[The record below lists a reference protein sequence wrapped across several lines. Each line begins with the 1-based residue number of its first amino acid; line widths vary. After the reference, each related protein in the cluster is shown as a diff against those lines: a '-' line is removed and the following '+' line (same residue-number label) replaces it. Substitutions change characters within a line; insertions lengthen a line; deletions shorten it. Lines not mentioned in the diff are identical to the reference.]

1 MSNCYAGFFLCLC
14 GFKSWSSL
22 SFIQKFL
29 TDGLVHPYESKNSF
43 LSWHMI
49 QCKEACERL
58 VLESIK
64 SSNQLYIRGGGLK
77 KKNFFLNQIYFEIGM
92 FIYIVSSRVHNCV
105 YLWNAPLVKIYV
117 SGLVHFPR
125 SVCLFSVNALILRCT
140 VAEVFD
146 VILHSLSLLKWQIK
160 LMTSRQN
167 VNTQTINSTFM
178 FTQHIKRLIQM
189 AMSEWYI

>member
-1 MSNCYAGFFLCLC
+1 MPRRYSYKMTWAVLHNVNINYIPGNNSYTQNQSRNPLHYSMLSWTNSIGSCTLLWKKIKNSSFLWVTVMPVFFLCLC

-64 SSNQLYIRGGGLK
+64 SSNQLYIRGGG
-77 KKNFFLNQIYFEIGM
+77 
-92 FIYIVSSRVHNCV
+92 
-105 YLWNAPLVKIYV
+105 
-117 SGLVHFPR
+117 
-125 SVCLFSVNALILRCT
+125 
-140 VAEVFD
+140 
-146 VILHSLSLLKWQIK
+146 
-160 LMTSRQN
+160 
-167 VNTQTINSTFM
+167 
-178 FTQHIKRLIQM
+178 
-189 AMSEWYI
+189 

>member
-1 MSNCYAGFFLCLC
+1 MNINYIPGNNSLTQNQSRNPLHYSMLSWTNSIGSCTLLWKKIKNSSFLWVTVMPGFFFYVFAAFNPDLRYH
-14 GFKSWSSL
+14 L
-22 SFIQKFL
+22 SK
-29 TDGLVHPYESKNSF
+29 SF

-58 VLESIK
+58 VFESIK

-92 FIYIVSSRVHNCV
+92 FIYIVSSRVYNCA

-125 SVCLFSVNALILRCT
+125 FVCLFSVNALILRCT

-146 VILHSLSLLKWQIK
+146 VILHSLS
-160 LMTSRQN
+160 
-167 VNTQTINSTFM
+167 VC
-178 FTQHIKRLIQM
+178 
-189 AMSEWYI
+189 